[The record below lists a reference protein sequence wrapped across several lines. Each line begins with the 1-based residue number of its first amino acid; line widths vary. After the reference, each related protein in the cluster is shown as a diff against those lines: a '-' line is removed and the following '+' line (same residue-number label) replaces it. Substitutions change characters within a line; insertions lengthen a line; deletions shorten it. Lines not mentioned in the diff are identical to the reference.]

1 MSFFPPLRSTLTSD
15 EEASKTAEETDAP
28 PPPGEI
34 PDFPSMNEHGIYEL
48 LNADQHNAWLKANP
62 DKLMVIKFYAP
73 WCRACK
79 SVEPK
84 YIQISKD
91 EKYSDIP
98 IIFGQLSVQH
108 NKAYVKS
115 LGIMALPSMQIY
127 AGSEGLVENF
137 PCGPSKIPILK
148 RKLTDTINAKVDPQ
162 TRTLRLDCTNPANSE
177 AEPCRTRTLTVLDET
192 DASEIDE
199 VISDQRKE
207 ENLRYLRTGVPY
219 FKDFDDDVFYELMD
233 KVSIPY

>member
-1 MSFFPPLRSTLTSD
+1 
-15 EEASKTAEETDAP
+15 
-28 PPPGEI
+28 
-34 PDFPSMNEHGIYEL
+34 
-48 LNADQHNAWLKANP
+48 
-62 DKLMVIKFYAP
+62 
-73 WCRACK
+73 
-79 SVEPK
+79 
-84 YIQISKD
+84 
-91 EKYSDIP
+91 
-98 IIFGQLSVQH
+98 
-108 NKAYVKS
+108 
-115 LGIMALPSMQIY
+115 MQIY